1 LFFVAVIDRQF
12 HCSLIMSEK
21 ESVDIRLAN
30 LEDAP
35 VIAKYTR
42 QIALETEQTQLDHG
56 VVLRGVQNGLKNNKF
71 GFYVVAQTEDQIIG
85 CLLVTYEWSDWRNG
99 VQWWLQSVYVD
110 SQYRKVG
117 VFRQL
122 FEFVVKCARREHNVC
137 GIRLYVDQSNTAAL
151 STYESLGML
160 QTNYLM
166 YEMPLLD

>member
-1 LFFVAVIDRQF
+1 
-12 HCSLIMSEK
+12 MSEK

-42 QIALETEQTQLDHG
+42 QIALETEQTQLDHD
-56 VVLRGVQNGLKNNKF
+56 VVLRGVQNGLKNNNF

-137 GIRLYVDQSNTAAL
+137 GIRLYADQSNTAAL